1 MRCKTENKR
10 QEILDIAMQVFCER
24 GFERTSMSEISSR
37 LGGSKATLYN
47 YFESKEELF
56 FETMRQ
62 RVTAELNLA
71 FWSLTLKNKKIDDA
85 LYAFGENFL
94 MFIYSGEILTIRR
107 LAIGGDPTMGLGK
120 IVFKNGILKT
130 YSIISEFLK
139 EAMNQNK
146 LRTADPLVATKHLLA
161 LLESETLLP
170 FLMHAKTEISKE
182 EIQAITKRAI
192 DVFMKAYGF

>member
-10 QEILDIAMQVFCER
+10 QEIIEIATQVFRER

-56 FETMRQ
+56 FETIRQ
-62 RVTAELNLA
+62 RVAVELKMAFGSLNL
-71 FWSLTLKNKKIDDA
+71 KDRKIDDA
-85 LYAFGENFL
+85 LFAFGENFL
-94 MFIYSGEILTIRR
+94 AYICSSEILTTRR
-107 LAIGGDPTMGLGK
+107 LAIGGDPQMGLGK
-120 IVFKNGILKT
+120 IVFKNGILKAYT
-130 YSIISEFLK
+130 IIAEFLK
-139 EAMNQNK
+139 EAMDQGK
-146 LRTADPLVATKHLLA
+146 LQKADPMVATKHLLG

-182 EIQAITKRAI
+182 EIQSITKRAI